1 MNMQAMLQQ
10 AQKLQKEM
18 LQSKKE
24 IDEKFFVSKKGI
36 VEVEMKGTKEL
47 TKIKINATALDKE
60 DIEAL
65 EDMIILAIN
74 ENIVSINKETEGKL
88 GKFGS
93 AAGIL

>member
-18 LQSKKE
+18 LQAKKE
-24 IDEKFFVSKKGI
+24 IEEKSFVSKKGI
-36 VEVEMKGTKEL
+36 VEIEMKGTKEL
-47 TKIKINATALDKE
+47 SKIKINSGSLDKE

-74 ENIVSINKETEGKL
+74 ENIISINKETESKL